1 MLNLAGK
8 LFVGA
13 LGTYALAQVVNH
25 MRSNSQKSMYLDD
38 LPIDFQ
44 QDLFRMTA
52 SDNWHGFNELLSYR
66 GFPNDDTRSL
76 LWNHYLSF
84 TH

>member
-8 LFVGA
+8 IFVGA
-13 LGTYALAQVVNH
+13 LGAYALGKVVNH
-25 MRSNSQKSMYLDD
+25 VRSNNQQSMYLDN
-38 LPIDFQ
+38 LPVDFQ

-52 SDNWHGFNELLSYR
+52 SGDWHGFNGLLDDR
-66 GFPNDDTRSL
+66 GYPDDDTRPM